1 MNETFISGI
10 ISIILLTVPMI
21 LNFPRPVIIGSL
33 ILQWL
38 IIMIFCAGIYYNFK
52 RAPIESILML
62 FVLFIAIYPVYINTL
77 NIFR

>member
-10 ISIILLTVPMI
+10 ISIILLTIPMI

-52 RAPIESILML
+52 REPIESILML

>member
-1 MNETFISGI
+1 MNETFIYGI
-10 ISIILLTVPMI
+10 ISIIMLTIPVI

-33 ILQWL
+33 ILQLL

-52 RAPIESILML
+52 REPIESILML
-62 FVLFIAIYPVYINTL
+62 FVLFIASHLVYTSTL

>member
-10 ISIILLTVPMI
+10 ISIILLTVPVI

-52 RAPIESILML
+52 REPIESILML